1 MVLLKALGQLLAL
14 FVLLILAFGGYYFYA
29 DRRAE
34 NAANAFCSSVAPGM
48 ALDAIAGKAS
58 AAGARFLSSAQSNTH
73 KVFFQGP
80 PFNGY
85 FCALTVENGK
95 VTSAKVEESRD

>member
-58 AAGARFLSSAQSNTH
+58 AAGARSRCFFRGPRLTAISA
-73 KVFFQGP
+73 
-80 PFNGY
+80 
-85 FCALTVENGK
+85 
-95 VTSAKVEESRD
+95 R